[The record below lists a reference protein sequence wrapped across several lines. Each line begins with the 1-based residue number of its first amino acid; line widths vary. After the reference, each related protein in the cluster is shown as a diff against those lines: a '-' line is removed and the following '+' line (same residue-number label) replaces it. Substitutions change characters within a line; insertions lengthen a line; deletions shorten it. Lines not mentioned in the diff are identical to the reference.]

1 MEMRHSSSRVAW
13 RCSRPGRNP
22 NSRLISKLRSNPLE
36 TFDPEIDGYST
47 LDFEIENLDSALQ
60 WGSGDAV
67 VRPKIAKADKEVS
80 YSF

>member
-1 MEMRHSSSRVAW
+1 M
-13 RCSRPGRNP
+13 
-22 NSRLISKLRSNPLE
+22 E